1 MKTETLTLQENKTD
15 LFANTSA
22 IIVAGGSSSRM
33 GGQNKLLLEI
43 LGVPVIARALLA
55 YEGCA
60 SVGEIVIAARQCDIA
75 DFEKICEKYSITKL
89 SAIVEGGVT
98 RSQSVRN
105 AVAAADKKYSYLAIA
120 DAARP
125 LTTPE
130 VIDRVLEQAM
140 RHRAALCA
148 VPVVDTVKVVNS
160 DGFISATPD
169 RSTLYAAQT
178 PQIFEAELYKDAL
191 SKAIG
196 DFTDDCGLVESV
208 GIKVK
213 IAEGDPK
220 NIKIT
225 LPCDIAIA
233 EAILSEEKL

>member
-1 MKTETLTLQENKTD
+1 MKTETLYLQQSKSNI
-15 LFANTSA
+15 FANTSA

-43 LGVPVIARALLA
+43 LGVPVIARSLMA
-55 YEGCA
+55 YQACA
-60 SVGEIVIAARQCDIA
+60 SVGEIIIAARACDIA
-75 DFEKICEKYSITKL
+75 DFQRICDEYQITKL
-89 SAIVEGGVT
+89 AAIVEGGAT

-105 AVAAADKKYSYLAIA
+105 AVAAASDRYGYLAIA

-130 VIDRVLEQAM
+130 IIDRVLEQAM
-140 RHRAALCA
+140 RHKAALCA
-148 VPVVDTVKVVNS
+148 VPVIDTVKVS
-160 DGFISATPD
+160 DESGFISATPD

-178 PQIFEAELYKDAL
+178 PQIFEASLYKSAL
-191 SKAIG
+191 ERASG
-196 DFTDDCGLVESV
+196 DFTDDCGLVESI

-213 IAEGDPK
+213 IAEGDSK

-225 LPCDIAIA
+225 LPSDIAIA
-233 EAILSEEKL
+233 EALIMEDMQ

>member
-1 MKTETLTLQENKTD
+1 MKVKALELKESTAG

-33 GGQNKLLLEI
+33 GGQNKLLCEI

-75 DFEKICEKYSITKL
+75 DFESICDKYGISKL
-89 SAIVEGGVT
+89 AAIVEGGAT
-98 RSQSVRN
+98 RAQSVRN
-105 AVAAADKKYSYLAIA
+105 AVGAASKRFSYLAIA

-130 VIDRVLEQAM
+130 LIDRVLEQAM
-140 RHRAALCA
+140 RYRAAICA
-148 VPVVDTVKVVNS
+148 VPVVDTIKIADS
-160 DGFISATPD
+160 DGYIAATPE
-169 RSTLYAAQT
+169 RSALYAAQT
-178 PQIFEAELYKDAL
+178 PQIFESKLYRDAL
-191 SKAIG
+191 EQESG
-196 DFTDDCGLVESV
+196 DFTDDCGLVESC

-213 IAEGDPK
+213 IAQGDAK

-225 LPCDIAIA
+225 LPSDIAVA
-233 EAILSEEKL
+233 EALITEGKQ